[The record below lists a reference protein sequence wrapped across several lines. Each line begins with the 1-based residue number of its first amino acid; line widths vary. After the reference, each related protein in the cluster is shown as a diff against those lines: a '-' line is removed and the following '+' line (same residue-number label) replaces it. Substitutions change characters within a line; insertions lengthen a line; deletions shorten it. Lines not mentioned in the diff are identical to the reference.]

1 MSQDPPPGLFPVE
14 DSHPKEVIREPHP
27 EVVRWVEYASSWPAD
42 KPFPLTPLEA
52 WYVMQG
58 FTVKPAA
65 TFTLD
70 EFMQLPGDLEGG
82 PDGIMLR
89 QR

>member
-1 MSQDPPPGLFPVE
+1 MSGPE
-14 DSHPKEVIREPHP
+14 ESRIIRAPHP
-27 EVVRWVEYASSWPAD
+27 EVVRWEEYRPWPAD

-58 FTVKPAA
+58 YTVKPAA
-65 TFTLD
+65 TFSFD
-70 EFMQLPGDLEGG
+70 EFMELPGSLEGG
-82 PDGIMLR
+82 PGGVMLR

>member
-1 MSQDPPPGLFPVE
+1 MSDDWPAGFTHLEPYQPPE
-14 DSHPKEVIREPHP
+14 IIREPHP
-27 EVVRWVEYASSWPAD
+27 EVVRWVGYTPWPTD

-70 EFMQLPGDLEGG
+70 EFMQFPGDLEGG
-82 PDGIMLR
+82 PNGVMLR